1 MRIVSIETNKLLSWK
16 NTKITINA
24 KIVRDIPNPNVLSN
38 DTGYDEFIF
47 GVYDTMNPEYN
58 EPYWTV
64 KHETEFRKKSEP
76 TEFTE
81 YVLDTRTISGK
92 HKFAILYSAN
102 NYSTTPCYLWYR
114 MRHW

>member
-1 MRIVSIETNKLLSWK
+1 
-16 NTKITINA
+16 
-24 KIVRDIPNPNVLSN
+24 
-38 DTGYDEFIF
+38 
-47 GVYDTMNPEYN
+47 MNPEYN

-102 NYSTTPCYLWYR
+102 NYSYKDEYIGPVYCLSQLDITSIKFE
-114 MRHW
+114 

>member
-1 MRIVSIETNKLLSWK
+1 
-16 NTKITINA
+16 
-24 KIVRDIPNPNVLSN
+24 
-38 DTGYDEFIF
+38 
-47 GVYDTMNPEYN
+47 MNPEYN

-102 NYSTTPCYLWYR
+102 NYSYKDEYMGPVYCLS
-114 MRHW
+114 